1 MEISKKGIELIK
13 KFEGCKLTAYL
24 CPAKIPTIG
33 FGNTYYSDGT
43 KVKIGD
49 TITMQQAEDLLKDL
63 VKNYYHQHENI
74 NQNQFDAITSFCYNV
89 GNGNYNKST
98 LKRKLV
104 ANPNDPTIREE
115 FIKWNKANGKI
126 LLGLDRRRKAEAD
139 LYFSK

>member
-13 KFEGCKLTAYL
+13 KFEGCKLKAYL
-24 CPAKIPTIG
+24 CPANIPTIG
-33 FGNTYYSDGT
+33 FGNTYYSDGA

-49 TITMQQAEDLLKDL
+49 TITMQQAEDLLKGL

-126 LLGLDRRRKAEAD
+126 LTGLDRRRKAEAD